1 MMITPSSVFYLS
13 SRSFDSVNTTAVF
26 LQSSYPEQLA
36 RAGVSTGSEN
46 TLQVDSTYLGS
57 GLQIDSSSL
66 KKIRGDNCLDLEW
79 WSRAVVSRLR
89 YKKATRQQGDLLFKG
104 E

>member
-13 SRSFDSVNTTAVF
+13 SRSFDSVNTAAVF

-46 TLQVDSTYLGS
+46 TLQVDSTDLGG

-66 KKIRGDNCLDLEW
+66 KKNQRRELP
-79 WSRAVVSRLR
+79 RPRMVVASCCFPAHIQ
-89 YKKATRQQGDLLFKG
+89 KGHPATG
-104 E
+104 